1 MFDLI
6 FDSYQEI
13 IIYTTYINVF
23 IYLFLTITYSYL
35 YAFRYHQQPK
45 IKTVRQT
52 HILSTPI
59 RNYLV
64 TRSIDQIIHWLPISI
79 RRLDRKN
86 EDDDYSSSNVSRMEM
101 YF

>member
-35 YAFRYHQQPK
+35 YAFRYHEPK
-45 IKTVRQT
+45 LKTARHTYIV
-52 HILSTPI
+52 LTPI
-59 RNYLV
+59 RNYSA
-64 TRSIDQIIHWLPISI
+64 TQSIEQIIHWLPKSI
-79 RRLDRKN
+79 RRLVRKN